1 MAQLTKNQQA
11 IVDFVSGR
19 SPRTTLRYELDIV
32 FGSKRGWALVSIL
45 DSLVKR
51 GELVLVNGTGEGR
64 YQGYTVK
71 T

>member
-1 MAQLTKNQQA
+1 MAELTKNQRA
-11 IVDFVSGR
+11 VVDFVAGR
-19 SPRTTLRYELDIV
+19 VQTTLRYELDIA

-64 YQGYTVK
+64 YQGYAVK
-71 T
+71 A